1 MEHVGIGVESQEVA
15 GVGLPGI
22 IKKSAEVTSAG
33 RGIVP
38 LLPGAL
44 GGVTVVVDGGS

>member
-1 MEHVGIGVESQEVA
+1 VEHVGVGVESQEVA
-15 GVGLPGI
+15 GVGEPGI
-22 IKKSAEVTSAG
+22 IKKSVEVASAG

-44 GGVTVVVDGGS
+44 GGVAVVVDGGG